1 MPRRLRRLPMLPV
14 RVDGIEIRIAA
25 TVRARLLGLAWLRAR
40 PSCGLLL
47 PRTRSVHTFGMRF
60 ALDLVW
66 LDARGRAVRVDTA
79 VPPRRVRSC
88 GAARAVLEL
97 PAAAA
102 QRSSRAVAYASSRL
116 TGSRT
121 SDV

>member
-60 ALDLVW
+60 ALDLHF
-66 LDARGRAVRVDTA
+66 LDEQGQAVATRTG
-79 VPPRRVRSC
+79 VPPRRLVAHRR
-88 GAARAVLEL
+88 AVAVLEL
-97 PAAAA
+97 PTVAA
-102 QRSSRAVAYASSRL
+102 SGNFRAGGGESAGASA
-116 TGSRT
+116 G
-121 SDV
+121 

>member
-1 MPRRLRRLPMLPV
+1 MPRRLRRLPTLPV
-14 RVDGIEIRIAA
+14 RVDGIEIRIAVTA
-25 TVRARLLGLAWLRAR
+25 RARLLGLAWLRAR
-40 PSCGLLL
+40 PPCGLLL

-66 LDARGRAVRVDTA
+66 LDARGRAIRVDTA
-79 VPPRRVRSC
+79 VRPRRVRSC
-88 GAARAVLEL
+88 GPARAVLEL
-97 PAAAA
+97 PATAA